1 LGPTLI
7 GKSAKGRYVELE
19 ELNEVPQ
26 SETGTTLKLSRIID
40 VLFHPISIPGLI
52 MLAFYLGIPV
62 LFKALSQK
70 LRSLDYFAQSF
81 LVEIISWYVY
91 AIMVLFLFW
100 YVGFCVRKSA
110 LSRNRLPEPY
120 STGWNND
127 FYSTFCQTMRITLC
141 FIIFW
146 GPFFVFC
153 WITWCLVITSPFYSE
168 AAIPVLISSSI
179 TLVFLAFAITFF
191 PMSLLATVMFESLE
205 GLNPKFVI
213 GSIVST
219 FFRYFGLLFMY
230 CVLYGIPIAAYEI
243 IRLQIPKEHIQTAH
257 LIMKGWFIY
266 LLFISAHLLGV
277 FFRRNEEKLYWD
289 V

>member
-1 LGPTLI
+1 M
-7 GKSAKGRYVELE
+7 KGRGVEFE

-70 LRSLDYFAQSF
+70 LRSLDYFAQSI

-110 LSRNRLPEPY
+110 LSRNRVPEPY
-120 STGWNND
+120 STEWNNN
-127 FYSTFCQTMRITLC
+127 FYSTFCQTMRIILC
-141 FIIFW
+141 FIIFC
-146 GPFFVFC
+146 GPFVVSYV
-153 WITWCLVITSPFYSE
+153 ITCCLVLTAPFYSE

-243 IRLQIPKEHIQTAH
+243 IRLQIPKEHIQTVL

-266 LLFISAHLLGV
+266 LLFVSAYLLGN
-277 FFRRNEEKLYWD
+277 FFRRNEEKLYWA

>member
-1 LGPTLI
+1 
-7 GKSAKGRYVELE
+7 
-19 ELNEVPQ
+19 
-26 SETGTTLKLSRIID
+26 
-40 VLFHPISIPGLI
+40 
-52 MLAFYLGIPV
+52 M
-62 LFKALSQK
+62 
-70 LRSLDYFAQSF
+70 
-81 LVEIISWYVY
+81 
-91 AIMVLFLFW
+91 
-100 YVGFCVRKSA
+100 
-110 LSRNRLPEPY
+110 
-120 STGWNND
+120 
-127 FYSTFCQTMRITLC
+127 
-141 FIIFW
+141 
-146 GPFFVFC
+146 FC